1 VDRSWF
7 YGGHSAMKPII
18 LIARLKAATKGSVEL
33 DQAIAETFGVPI
45 ACYTT
50 SFSAAYSLFPASVV
64 NFNLFSFG
72 GQRNEKDLRDAYW
85 GCRVHDCAQL
95 VGSERAK
102 RNVKSLILP
111 MRLGKEPRIM
121 LEKAIA
127 ERFCEFSI
135 THVATPFL
143 TICGVAIKVRIGQTM
158 DDELDTNHG

>member
-1 VDRSWF
+1 MN
-7 YGGHSAMKPII
+7 HST

-33 DQAIAETFGVPI
+33 DQVIVETLDVPM

-64 NFNLFSFG
+64 NFSLFSF
-72 GQRNEKDLRDAYW
+72 GQRNEKDLRDRYW

-95 VGSERAK
+95 VGIERAK
-102 RNVKSLILP
+102 HHVKSLQLP
-111 MRLGKEPRIM
+111 IMLGKEPRIM
-121 LEKAIA
+121 LEKAFA
-127 ERFCEFSI
+127 ERFCEFSM

-158 DDELDTNHG
+158 DDDRER